1 MSDDEVRDAFV
12 PGAGL
17 GAPAA
22 GESLL
27 GGRYR
32 LGEEWAKGGMA
43 RVFRGELLGAAG
55 FRRPVAIKRMLPALG
70 DDPDFARLFVEEA
83 RVVTALSNPH
93 IVEVL
98 DLVIDEEHRV
108 CIVMEWIDGVDLGTY
123 RGLHARVGD
132 PTPWPHIARVGL
144 HTLRALAAAHERP
157 EGPVFHRDVTPAN
170 ILLSTQGVAKLVDFG
185 LARAGDR
192 VTITSPG
199 VVKGKLGYVAPELQT
214 GSRPTAQSDLYALGI
229 TLWEALA
236 MKPAFDGRNTLELM
250 VNVGRGEKPELGSV
264 RSGLPPELCAII
276 HRLCAR
282 DPADR
287 FESARAAAKELAPL
301 IDSDLD
307 DFEANV
313 REVTLARDSL
323 RAELR

>member
-1 MSDDEVRDAFV
+1 MNDDDVREAFV
-12 PGAGL
+12 PDGGL
-17 GAPAA
+17 EAPAE
-22 GESLL
+22 GEALL

-32 LGEEWAKGGMA
+32 LGDEWAKGGMA
-43 RVFRGELLGAAG
+43 RVFRGQLLGAAG
-55 FRRPVAIKRMLPALG
+55 FTRPVAIKRMLPALG
-70 DDPDFARLFVEEA
+70 DDSEFARLFVEEA

-98 DLVIDEEHRV
+98 DLVFDEEKRV

-123 RGLHARVGD
+123 RGLHARVD
-132 PTPWPHIARVGL
+132 ELTPWPHVARVGL

-157 EGPVFHRDVTPAN
+157 QGPVFHRDVTPSN

-199 VVKGKLGYVAPELQT
+199 VVKGKLAYVAPELQT
-214 GSRPTAQSDLYALGI
+214 GERPTARSDLYALGI

-236 MKPAFDGRNTLELM
+236 MRAAFDGRNTMELM
-250 VNVGRGEKPELGSV
+250 VKVGRGDKPQLDAV
-264 RSGLPPELCAII
+264 RSGLPPELVAIV

-282 DPADR
+282 EPEAR
-287 FESARAAAKELAPL
+287 FESARVAATALAAL
-301 IDSDLD
+301 LDADLD
-307 DFEANV
+307 GFEKNV
-313 REVTLARDSL
+313 REVTRARDSL
-323 RAELR
+323 RAALR

>member
-1 MSDDEVRDAFV
+1 MSDDERGAFV
-12 PGAGL
+12 PGGGL
-17 GAPAA
+17 EPPVKQ
-22 GESLL
+22 SLL

-32 LGEEWAKGGMA
+32 LGEEWARGGMA

-55 FRRPVAIKRMLPALG
+55 FSRRVAIKRMLPVLG
-70 DDPDFARLFVEEA
+70 DDPNFTRLFVEEA

-93 IVEVL
+93 IVEII
-98 DLVIDEEHRV
+98 DLLFDEERRA

-132 PTPWPHIARVGL
+132 STSWPHIARVGL
-144 HTLRALAAAHERP
+144 HTLRALAAAHERD
-157 EGPVFHRDVTPAN
+157 EGPVFHRDVTATN
-170 ILLSTQGVAKLVDFG
+170 ILLSTQGIAKLVDFG

-192 VTITSPG
+192 VTMTSPG
-199 VVKGKLGYVAPELQT
+199 VVKGKMGYVAPELVAGQ
-214 GSRPTAQSDLYALGI
+214 RPTAQTDLYALGV

-236 MKPAFDGRNTLELM
+236 MRRAFDAKNAVELM
-250 VNVGRGEKPELGSV
+250 AQAGRGGIPELTSV
-264 RSGLPPELCAII
+264 RDDLPEALITAI

-287 FESARAAAKELAPL
+287 FESARSATKALAPL
-301 IDSDLD
+301 LGADLD
-307 DFEANV
+307 DFQRSV

-323 RAELR
+323 RSVS

>member
-1 MSDDEVRDAFV
+1 MSDDDVRDAFV
-12 PGAGL
+12 PDGGL
-17 GAPAA
+17 QPPSSS
-22 GESLL
+22 ESLL

-32 LGEEWAKGGMA
+32 IGEEWARGGMA
-43 RVFRGELLGAAG
+43 RVFRGQLLGAAG
-55 FRRPVAIKRMLPALG
+55 FTRPVAIKRMLPALG
-70 DDPDFARLFVEEA
+70 DDSEFARLFVEEA

-98 DLVIDEEHRV
+98 DLVFDEEHRV
-108 CIVMEWIDGVDLGTY
+108 CIIMEWIDGVDLGTY

-132 PTPWPHIARVGL
+132 PTPWPHVARVGL

-214 GSRPTAQSDLYALGI
+214 GQRPTAQSDLYALGI

-236 MKPAFDGRNTLELM
+236 MQPAFDGRNTMELM
-250 VNVGRGEKPELGSV
+250 VKVGRGEKPDLDTV
-264 RSGLPPELCAII
+264 RANLPPELVAIV

-282 DPADR
+282 EPEER
-287 FESARAAAKELAPL
+287 YESARAATKAIASLL
-301 IDSDLD
+301 DSDLGP
-307 DFEANV
+307 FEANV

-323 RAELR
+323 RGELR